1 MVKNIMIENIIRLL
15 EDRLDYSVKY
25 FDEYYP
31 EGNRL
36 HNSEA
41 TDNSSWEIGFY
52 AGITHALEQINQ
64 ELERQ
69 RVESEMVGNN
79 DN

>member
-1 MVKNIMIENIIRLL
+1 MSIIPR
-15 EDRLDYSVKY
+15 
-25 FDEYYP
+25 
-31 EGNRL
+31 
-36 HNSEA
+36 A
-41 TDNSSWEIGFY
+41 TEFIILRQPDNPSWEIGFY

-64 ELERQ
+64 ELERK

>member
-1 MVKNIMIENIIRLL
+1 MLENIIRLL

-36 HNSEA
+36 DNSEA
-41 TDNSSWEIGFY
+41 TDSASWEIGFY
-52 AGITHALEQINQ
+52 EGITYALNTINQ
-64 ELERQ
+64 ELERK
-69 RVESEMVGNN
+69 RVEQQMVGNK
-79 DN
+79 DV